1 MRYTS
6 WTIWDLTLS
15 RNIWYAHL
23 YVTYWRGLIWVYHNK
38 HLFHFPI
45 HPDFHL
51 LLFFIYLP
59 EAVDR
64 SPPMPEDDRWPRS
77 GDSVEAADP
86 VEELLRFICLLLKN
100 RKKGFQY
107 SRPFTKKTTTALWAA
122 VSMLYNSKLSKLI
135 MDLCGMIFNAVVV
148 IALV

>member
-1 MRYTS
+1 
-6 WTIWDLTLS
+6 
-15 RNIWYAHL
+15 
-23 YVTYWRGLIWVYHNK
+23 
-38 HLFHFPI
+38 
-45 HPDFHL
+45 
-51 LLFFIYLP
+51 
-59 EAVDR
+59 
-64 SPPMPEDDRWPRS
+64 MPEDDRWPRS

-148 IALV
+148 SVTKVHQVTWYMYWFYVVNRKMLFQKISKTALNLMLLNWDCTVLANLFNLFLNLLLWQAYNK